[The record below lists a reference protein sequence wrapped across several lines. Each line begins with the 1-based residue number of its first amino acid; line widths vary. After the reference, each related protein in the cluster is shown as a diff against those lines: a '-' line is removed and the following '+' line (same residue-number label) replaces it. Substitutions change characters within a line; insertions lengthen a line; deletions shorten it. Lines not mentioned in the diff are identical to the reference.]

1 MKTPLASRIGKDEQ
15 FSNVNSVSWF
25 VCTCVVNTCTTVKA
39 CLIHV
44 IVLVVPPEYKE
55 HCKTAMSPFY

>member
-1 MKTPLASRIGKDEQ
+1 MKTPLASRIGQDEQ
-15 FSNVNSVSWF
+15 FSNVNSVLF
-25 VCTCVVNTCTTVKA
+25 VCTCVVNTCTSVKA